1 MYVDYL
7 MEVAPQKYI
16 APALETRSIVFE
28 FHDDR
33 LYDMISDFSNA
44 TGDLA
49 FISSPEAGIYCISG
63 ISHFLKKH
71 SEALGEQIFTVLD
84 VVENRT
90 LFSRTLDNL
99 SQPNRITICIGEEN
113 ILPELESCSLMV
125 ADTILG

>member
-7 MEVAPQKYI
+7 IEIAPQKYI
-16 APALETRSIVFE
+16 GPVIAKKESLFE

-49 FISSPEAGIYCISG
+49 FISSQEAGVYCISG

-71 SEALGEQIFTVLD
+71 SEAL
-84 VVENRT
+84 
-90 LFSRTLDNL
+90 
-99 SQPNRITICIGEEN
+99 
-113 ILPELESCSLMV
+113 
-125 ADTILG
+125 